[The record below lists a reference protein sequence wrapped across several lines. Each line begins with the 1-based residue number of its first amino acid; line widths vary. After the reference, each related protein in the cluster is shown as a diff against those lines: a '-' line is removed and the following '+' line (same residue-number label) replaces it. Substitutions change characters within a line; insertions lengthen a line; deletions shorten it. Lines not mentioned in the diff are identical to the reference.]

1 MSTKS
6 HSQDEFEESGPPFL
20 YHGEFYSDDLHPD
33 ESYLNQDES
42 CQEESY
48 LNQDETCQDESYQ
61 SDSYQDKS
69 QSNESY
75 QGGPHQDKSFSN
87 ESSSQAGPST
97 CNETYT
103 NDG

>member
-20 YHGEFYSDDLHPD
+20 YH
-33 ESYLNQDES
+33 
-42 CQEESY
+42 
-48 LNQDETCQDESYQ
+48 
-61 SDSYQDKS
+61 DKS

-97 CNETYT
+97 CNKTYT
-103 NDG
+103 NDRIL